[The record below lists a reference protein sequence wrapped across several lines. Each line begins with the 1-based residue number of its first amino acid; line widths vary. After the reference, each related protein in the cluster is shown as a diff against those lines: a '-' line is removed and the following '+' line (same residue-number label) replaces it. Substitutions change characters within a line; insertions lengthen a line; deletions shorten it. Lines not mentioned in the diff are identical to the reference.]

1 MPNRLVDPTW
11 FFDAIDEFEFAYDWY
26 ANNGYSI
33 DDMGR
38 RVLTYSKQIIRGSL
52 QPQRSSKKYDF
63 QNGNTT
69 DFPYEFYCKGF
80 YRINIDDFICYKD
93 RWLKVQGIQDY
104 DEYGVRQCTLQ
115 MVDLNMYKDLKDYV
129 DYLNGDKV
137 I

>member
-26 ANNGYSI
+26 ANNGYTM

-38 RVLTYSKQIIRGSL
+38 RKLTYSKQVIRGSL
-52 QPQRSSKKYDF
+52 QPRTSTKNYNF

-69 DFPYEFYCKGF
+69 NFQYDFYCKGF

-93 RWLKVQGIQDY
+93 RWLKVDGIHDY
-104 DEYGVRQCTLQ
+104 DEWGVRQCSLV
-115 MVDLNMYKDLKDYV
+115 MVDLNTYKDLKDFV